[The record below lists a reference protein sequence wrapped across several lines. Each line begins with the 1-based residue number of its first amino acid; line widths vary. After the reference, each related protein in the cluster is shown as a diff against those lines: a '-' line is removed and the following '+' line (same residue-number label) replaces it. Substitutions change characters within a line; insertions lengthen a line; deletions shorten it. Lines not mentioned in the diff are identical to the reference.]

1 MSVPPACQL
10 ILDLENRRGV
20 SCRGVVT
27 AISTNALMEQL
38 CLKYQQR
45 PWTET
50 LRLVYFC
57 MDNPLRRPVSH
68 APDSP
73 LLSCMEKIERTLH
86 AKSMFSVMNALE
98 SLSRQKGLNVHVSP
112 SGTACYITSMMFYLE
127 VQLEKDGNLMDVK
140 LAHFGEAPVVCDDLV
155 QLLRMKNYDAFGRIL
170 EDLSN
175 MYQIPGN
182 SEMKAKGYLALQAL
196 EKDLYSM
203 SLLDRTQDVNRV
215 TEILHGKV
223 GHLVPRTGGTPMNIE
238 FYISP
243 YQILEAE
250 LNPGSQVCGTK
261 TVVTI
266 EGTDMLHKL
275 PLSPLIVDPQSGED
289 SNPAF
294 LQLTD
299 ELSMDL
305 PALFVLKF
313 HQPVPMS
320 SSSIEDIHRLTGIQI
335 SGLKLAPLYELIVW
349 SALKDKCSEELS
361 TNESCF
367 FVSLPDCPKHCYFIN
382 KGSEKSDLAGA
393 LVSKIPFSHPKC
405 VPGVIEILRH
415 QVAYNTLISSCV
427 SDKHINEDDSELLY
441 FEVVPHRNTSFC
453 VFFLHPVK
461 ENLACVM
468 IDVITSREV
477 HCHLQLNPQDPALSC
492 SDDFIARAVKR
503 RCSLRR
509 REPRALGH
517 NALESRRRTPPSP
530 HPAQTSAELTGLGQA
545 PTRHFTAEQ
554 LPSSPEVAALRGAFL
569 LPRPAADAA
578 LPSPRLS
585 APLTQAPPAAWPL
598 TSVPHRGRQGTSPRR
613 CSRAAIFTEG
623 QRPPLP
629 PEAVEQRQPCWTG
642 ANPADPAG
650 EQPSSWPAVL

>member
-10 ILDLENRRGV
+10 IPALESRRGV

-112 SGTACYITSMMFYLE
+112 SGTSCYITSTMFYLE
-127 VQLEKDGNLMDVK
+127 AQLGKDGNVMDVK
-140 LAHFGEAPVVCDDLV
+140 LAHFGEAPMVCDDLV
-155 QLLRMKNYDAFGRIL
+155 QLLRMKNYDAFGKIL

-182 SEMKAKGYLALQAL
+182 SEIKAKGYLALKAL

-261 TVVTI
+261 TVVTV
-266 EGTDMLHKL
+266 EGSDMLHKL

-299 ELSMDL
+299 ELTMDL

-320 SSSIEDIHRLTGIQI
+320 SSSIEDIQRLTGIQI
-335 SGLKLAPLYELIVW
+335 SGLKLAPLYELIVQ
-349 SALKDKCSEELS
+349 SALKEKRSEGLS

-382 KGSEKSDLAGA
+382 KDSEKSDLAGA

-427 SDKHINEDDSELLY
+427 SDKHINE
-441 FEVVPHRNTSFC
+441 VI
-453 VFFLHPVK
+453 
-461 ENLACVM
+461 

-477 HCHLQLNPQDPALSC
+477 HCHVQLNPQDPALNC

-503 RCSLRR
+503 CMSV
-509 REPRALGH
+509 PVVMRAIFR
-517 NALESRRRTPPSP
+517 NAAKVKADSETQDMDVDTKQPHEPPSEQITDSNSLKESP
-530 HPAQTSAELTGLGQA
+530 SVAGQHDLVVTDK
-545 PTRHFTAEQ
+545 PSITESTEENLSTAKLET
-554 LPSSPEVAALRGAFL
+554 LDDSMEKSNL
-569 LPRPAADAA
+569 
-578 LPSPRLS
+578 SPRTETL
-585 APLTQAPPAAWPL
+585 
-598 TSVPHRGRQGTSPRR
+598 
-613 CSRAAIFTEG
+613 CRAE
-623 QRPPLP
+623 
-629 PEAVEQRQPCWTG
+629 E
-642 ANPADPAG
+642 N
-650 EQPSSWPAVL
+650 

>member
-10 ILDLENRRGV
+10 IPALESRRGV
-20 SCRGVVT
+20 SCR
-27 AISTNALMEQL
+27 
-38 CLKYQQR
+38 
-45 PWTET
+45 
-50 LRLVYFC
+50 
-57 MDNPLRRPVSH
+57 
-68 APDSP
+68 
-73 LLSCMEKIERTLH
+73 

-112 SGTACYITSMMFYLE
+112 SGTSCYITSTMFYLE
-127 VQLEKDGNLMDVK
+127 AQLGKDGNVMDVK
-140 LAHFGEAPVVCDDLV
+140 LAHFGEAPMVCDDLV
-155 QLLRMKNYDAFGRIL
+155 QLLRMKNYDAFGKIL

-182 SEMKAKGYLALQAL
+182 SEIKAKGYLALKAL

-261 TVVTI
+261 TVVTV
-266 EGTDMLHKL
+266 EGSDMLHKL

-299 ELSMDL
+299 ELTMDL

-320 SSSIEDIHRLTGIQI
+320 SSSIEDIQRLTGIQI
-335 SGLKLAPLYELIVW
+335 SGLKLAPLYELIVQ
-349 SALKDKCSEELS
+349 SALKEKRSEGLS

-382 KGSEKSDLAGA
+382 KDSEKSDLAGA

-453 VFFLHPVK
+453 VFFLHPVE
-461 ENLACVM
+461 ENLACVI

-477 HCHLQLNPQDPALSC
+477 HCHVQLNPQDPALNC

-503 RCSLRR
+503 CMSV
-509 REPRALGH
+509 PVVMRAIFR
-517 NALESRRRTPPSP
+517 NAAKVKADSETQDMDVDTKQPHEPPSEQITDSNSLKESP
-530 HPAQTSAELTGLGQA
+530 SVAGQHDLVVTDK
-545 PTRHFTAEQ
+545 PSITESTEENLSTAKLET
-554 LPSSPEVAALRGAFL
+554 LDDSMEKSNL
-569 LPRPAADAA
+569 
-578 LPSPRLS
+578 SPRTETL
-585 APLTQAPPAAWPL
+585 
-598 TSVPHRGRQGTSPRR
+598 
-613 CSRAAIFTEG
+613 CRAE
-623 QRPPLP
+623 
-629 PEAVEQRQPCWTG
+629 E
-642 ANPADPAG
+642 N
-650 EQPSSWPAVL
+650 

>member
-20 SCRGVVT
+20 SCR
-27 AISTNALMEQL
+27 
-38 CLKYQQR
+38 
-45 PWTET
+45 
-50 LRLVYFC
+50 
-57 MDNPLRRPVSH
+57 
-68 APDSP
+68 
-73 LLSCMEKIERTLH
+73 

-155 QLLRMKNYDAFGRIL
+155 QLLRMKNYDAFGKIL

-223 GHLVPRTGGTPMNIE
+223 GHLVPRNGGTPMNIE

-492 SDDFIARAVKR
+492 SDDFIARAVKS
-503 RCSLRR
+503 CMSV
-509 REPRALGH
+509 PVVMRAIFR
-517 NALESRRRTPPSP
+517 NAAKVKADSKTQDMDVDTKQPHEPPSEQITDSDSLKESP
-530 HPAQTSAELTGLGQA
+530 SVAGQHDLVVTNKPSITDSTEENLSTAKLETLGDNM
-545 PTRHFTAEQ
+545 EKSN
-554 LPSSPEVAALRGAFL
+554 LSSR
-569 LPRPAADAA
+569 
-578 LPSPRLS
+578 
-585 APLTQAPPAAWPL
+585 
-598 TSVPHRGRQGTSPRR
+598 
-613 CSRAAIFTEG
+613 TETLC
-623 QRPPLP
+623 R
-629 PEAVEQRQPCWTG
+629 VEE
-642 ANPADPAG
+642 N
-650 EQPSSWPAVL
+650 

>member
-10 ILDLENRRGV
+10 ILDLENRGGV
-20 SCRGVVT
+20 SCR
-27 AISTNALMEQL
+27 
-38 CLKYQQR
+38 
-45 PWTET
+45 
-50 LRLVYFC
+50 
-57 MDNPLRRPVSH
+57 
-68 APDSP
+68 
-73 LLSCMEKIERTLH
+73 

-112 SGTACYITSMMFYLE
+112 SGTTCYITSMMFYLE

-155 QLLRMKNYDAFGRIL
+155 QLLRMKNYDAFGKIL

-223 GHLVPRTGGTPMNIE
+223 GHLVPRTRGTPMNIE

-477 HCHLQLNPQDPALSC
+477 HCHLQLNPQDPALSY
-492 SDDFIARAVKR
+492 SDDFIARVVKS
-503 RCSLRR
+503 CMSV
-509 REPRALGH
+509 PVVMRAIFR
-517 NALESRRRTPPSP
+517 NAAKVKADSKTQDMDVDTKQPHEPPS
-530 HPAQTSAELTGLGQA
+530 AQITDSDSLKESPSVAGQHDLVVTNKSSITDSTEENLSTAKLETLGGN
-545 PTRHFTAEQ
+545 TEKSN
-554 LPSSPEVAALRGAFL
+554 LSSR
-569 LPRPAADAA
+569 
-578 LPSPRLS
+578 
-585 APLTQAPPAAWPL
+585 
-598 TSVPHRGRQGTSPRR
+598 
-613 CSRAAIFTEG
+613 TETLC
-623 QRPPLP
+623 R
-629 PEAVEQRQPCWTG
+629 VEE
-642 ANPADPAG
+642 N
-650 EQPSSWPAVL
+650 

>member
-10 ILDLENRRGV
+10 IPDLENRRGV

-112 SGTACYITSMMFYLE
+112 SGTSCYITSMMFYLE
-127 VQLEKDGNLMDVK
+127 AQLEKDGNVMDVK
-140 LAHFGEAPVVCDDLV
+140 LAHFGEAPMVCDDLV
-155 QLLRMKNYDAFGRIL
+155 QLLRMKNYDAFGKIL

-182 SEMKAKGYLALQAL
+182 SEIKAKGYLALKAL

-261 TVVTI
+261 TVVTL
-266 EGTDMLHKL
+266 EGSDVLHKL

-320 SSSIEDIHRLTGIQI
+320 SSSIEDIQRLTGIQI
-335 SGLKLAPLYELIVW
+335 SGLKLAPLYELIVQ
-349 SALKDKCSEELS
+349 SALKEKRSEDLS

-382 KGSEKSDLAGA
+382 KDSEKSDLAGA
-393 LVSKIPFSHPKC
+393 LVSRIPFSHPKC

-415 QVAYNTLISSCV
+415 QVAFNTLISSCV
-427 SDKHINEDDSELLY
+427 SDKHINE
-441 FEVVPHRNTSFC
+441 VI
-453 VFFLHPVK
+453 
-461 ENLACVM
+461 

-477 HCHLQLNPQDPALSC
+477 HCHLQLNPQDPALNC

-503 RCSLRR
+503 CMSVPVVMRAIFRNAAKVKADSETQDMDVDTKQPHEPEQITDSNSLK
-509 REPRALGH
+509 ESPSVAGQHDLVVTDKPSITDSTEE
-517 NALESRRRTPPSP
+517 NLSTAKLETLDDSTEKSN
-530 HPAQTSAELTGLGQA
+530 L
-545 PTRHFTAEQ
+545 
-554 LPSSPEVAALRGAFL
+554 
-569 LPRPAADAA
+569 
-578 LPSPRLS
+578 SPRTEAL
-585 APLTQAPPAAWPL
+585 
-598 TSVPHRGRQGTSPRR
+598 
-613 CSRAAIFTEG
+613 CRAE
-623 QRPPLP
+623 
-629 PEAVEQRQPCWTG
+629 E
-642 ANPADPAG
+642 N
-650 EQPSSWPAVL
+650 

>member
-155 QLLRMKNYDAFGRIL
+155 QLLRMKNYDAFGKIL

-427 SDKHINEDDSELLY
+427 SDKHINE
-441 FEVVPHRNTSFC
+441 
-453 VFFLHPVK
+453 
-461 ENLACVM
+461 VM

-492 SDDFIARAVKR
+492 SDDFIARAVKS
-503 RCSLRR
+503 CMSV
-509 REPRALGH
+509 PVVMRAIFR
-517 NALESRRRTPPSP
+517 NAAKVKADSKTQDMDVDTKQPHEPPSEQITDSDSLKESP
-530 HPAQTSAELTGLGQA
+530 SVAGQHDLVVTNKPSITDSTEENLSTAKLETLGDNM
-545 PTRHFTAEQ
+545 EKSN
-554 LPSSPEVAALRGAFL
+554 LSSR
-569 LPRPAADAA
+569 
-578 LPSPRLS
+578 
-585 APLTQAPPAAWPL
+585 
-598 TSVPHRGRQGTSPRR
+598 
-613 CSRAAIFTEG
+613 TETLC
-623 QRPPLP
+623 R
-629 PEAVEQRQPCWTG
+629 VEE
-642 ANPADPAG
+642 N
-650 EQPSSWPAVL
+650 

>member
-10 ILDLENRRGV
+10 IPALESRRGV

-112 SGTACYITSMMFYLE
+112 SGTSCYITSTMFYLE
-127 VQLEKDGNLMDVK
+127 AQLGKDGNVMDVK
-140 LAHFGEAPVVCDDLV
+140 LAHFGEAPMVCDDLV
-155 QLLRMKNYDAFGRIL
+155 QLLRMKNYDAFGKIL

-182 SEMKAKGYLALQAL
+182 SEIKAKGYLALKAL

-261 TVVTI
+261 TVVTV
-266 EGTDMLHKL
+266 EGSDMLHKL

-299 ELSMDL
+299 ELTMDL

-320 SSSIEDIHRLTGIQI
+320 SSSIEDIQRLT
-335 SGLKLAPLYELIVW
+335 
-349 SALKDKCSEELS
+349 
-361 TNESCF
+361 
-367 FVSLPDCPKHCYFIN
+367 
-382 KGSEKSDLAGA
+382 
-393 LVSKIPFSHPKC
+393 
-405 VPGVIEILRH
+405 
-415 QVAYNTLISSCV
+415 
-427 SDKHINEDDSELLY
+427 DDSELLY

-453 VFFLHPVK
+453 VFFLHPVE
-461 ENLACVM
+461 ENLACVI

-477 HCHLQLNPQDPALSC
+477 HCHVQLNPQDPALNC

-503 RCSLRR
+503 CMSV
-509 REPRALGH
+509 PVVMRAIFR
-517 NALESRRRTPPSP
+517 NAAKVKADSETQDMDVDTKQPHEPPSEQITDSNSLKESP
-530 HPAQTSAELTGLGQA
+530 SVAGQHDLVVTDK
-545 PTRHFTAEQ
+545 PSITESTEENLSTAKLET
-554 LPSSPEVAALRGAFL
+554 LDDSMEKSNL
-569 LPRPAADAA
+569 
-578 LPSPRLS
+578 SPRTETL
-585 APLTQAPPAAWPL
+585 
-598 TSVPHRGRQGTSPRR
+598 
-613 CSRAAIFTEG
+613 CRAE
-623 QRPPLP
+623 
-629 PEAVEQRQPCWTG
+629 E
-642 ANPADPAG
+642 N
-650 EQPSSWPAVL
+650 

>member
-10 ILDLENRRGV
+10 ILDLENRGGV

-38 CLKYQQR
+38 RLKYQQR

-57 MDNPLRRPVSH
+57 MENPLRRPVSH

-112 SGTACYITSMMFYLE
+112 SGTTCYITSMMFYLE

-155 QLLRMKNYDAFGRIL
+155 QLLRMKNYDAFGKIL

-223 GHLVPRTGGTPMNIE
+223 GHLVPRTRGTPMNIE

-427 SDKHINEDDSELLY
+427 SDKHINE
-441 FEVVPHRNTSFC
+441 
-453 VFFLHPVK
+453 
-461 ENLACVM
+461 VM

-477 HCHLQLNPQDPALSC
+477 HCHLQLNPQDPALSY
-492 SDDFIARAVKR
+492 SDDFIARVVKS
-503 RCSLRR
+503 CMSV
-509 REPRALGH
+509 PVVMRAIFR
-517 NALESRRRTPPSP
+517 NAAKVKADSKTQDMDVDTKQPHEPPS
-530 HPAQTSAELTGLGQA
+530 AQITDSDSLKESPSVAGQHDLVVTNKSSITDSTEENLSTAKLETLGGN
-545 PTRHFTAEQ
+545 TEKSN
-554 LPSSPEVAALRGAFL
+554 LSSR
-569 LPRPAADAA
+569 
-578 LPSPRLS
+578 
-585 APLTQAPPAAWPL
+585 
-598 TSVPHRGRQGTSPRR
+598 
-613 CSRAAIFTEG
+613 TETLC
-623 QRPPLP
+623 R
-629 PEAVEQRQPCWTG
+629 VEE
-642 ANPADPAG
+642 N
-650 EQPSSWPAVL
+650 

>member
-10 ILDLENRRGV
+10 ILDLENRGGV

-38 CLKYQQR
+38 RLKYQQR

-57 MDNPLRRPVSH
+57 MENPLRRPVSH

-112 SGTACYITSMMFYLE
+112 SGTTCYITSMMFYLE

-155 QLLRMKNYDAFGRIL
+155 QLLRMKNYDAFGKIL

-182 SEMKAKGYLALQAL
+182 RPLKKTFIQCLFW
-196 EKDLYSM
+196 
-203 SLLDRTQDVNRV
+203 T
-215 TEILHGKV
+215 
-223 GHLVPRTGGTPMNIE
+223 
-238 FYISP
+238 
-243 YQILEAE
+243 
-250 LNPGSQVCGTK
+250 GSQVCGTK

-477 HCHLQLNPQDPALSC
+477 HCHLQLNPQDPALSY
-492 SDDFIARAVKR
+492 SDDFIARVVKS
-503 RCSLRR
+503 CMSV
-509 REPRALGH
+509 PVVMRAIFR
-517 NALESRRRTPPSP
+517 NAAKVKADSKTQDMDVDTKQPHEPPS
-530 HPAQTSAELTGLGQA
+530 AQITDSDSLKESPSVAGQHDLVVTNKSSITDSTEENLSTAKLETLGGN
-545 PTRHFTAEQ
+545 TEKSN
-554 LPSSPEVAALRGAFL
+554 LSSR
-569 LPRPAADAA
+569 
-578 LPSPRLS
+578 
-585 APLTQAPPAAWPL
+585 
-598 TSVPHRGRQGTSPRR
+598 
-613 CSRAAIFTEG
+613 TETLC
-623 QRPPLP
+623 R
-629 PEAVEQRQPCWTG
+629 VEE
-642 ANPADPAG
+642 N
-650 EQPSSWPAVL
+650 

>member
-155 QLLRMKNYDAFGRIL
+155 QLLRMKNYDAFGKIL

-203 SLLDRTQDVNRV
+203 SLPDRTQDVNRV

-223 GHLVPRTGGTPMNIE
+223 GHLVPRTRGTPMNIE

-250 LNPGSQVCGTK
+250 LTPGSQVCGTK

-320 SSSIEDIHRLTGIQI
+320 SSSIEDIHRLT
-335 SGLKLAPLYELIVW
+335 
-349 SALKDKCSEELS
+349 
-361 TNESCF
+361 
-367 FVSLPDCPKHCYFIN
+367 
-382 KGSEKSDLAGA
+382 
-393 LVSKIPFSHPKC
+393 
-405 VPGVIEILRH
+405 
-415 QVAYNTLISSCV
+415 
-427 SDKHINEDDSELLY
+427 
-441 FEVVPHRNTSFC
+441 
-453 VFFLHPVK
+453 
-461 ENLACVM
+461 VM

-477 HCHLQLNPQDPALSC
+477 HCHLHLNPQDPALSC

-517 NALESRRRTPPSP
+517 NGLESHRRIPASP

-554 LPSSPEVAALRGAFL
+554 VPTSPEAAALRGAFF

-578 LPSPRLS
+578 PPSPRLS

-598 TSVPHRGRQGTSPRR
+598 TSVPHRGRQGTSPARCSSLLRANERR
-613 CSRAAIFTEG
+613 CRRKQSGSGSHNGQGQAPRSPQGNSRHLG
-623 QRPPLP
+623 
-629 PEAVEQRQPCWTG
+629 
-642 ANPADPAG
+642 
-650 EQPSSWPAVL
+650 

>member
-1 MSVPPACQL
+1 
-10 ILDLENRRGV
+10 
-20 SCRGVVT
+20 
-27 AISTNALMEQL
+27 MEQL

-127 VQLEKDGNLMDVK
+127 VQLEKDGSLMDVK

-155 QLLRMKNYDAFGRIL
+155 QLLRMKNYDAFGKIL

-182 SEMKAKGYLALQAL
+182 RPLKKTFIQCLFWA
-196 EKDLYSM
+196 
-203 SLLDRTQDVNRV
+203 
-215 TEILHGKV
+215 
-223 GHLVPRTGGTPMNIE
+223 
-238 FYISP
+238 
-243 YQILEAE
+243 
-250 LNPGSQVCGTK
+250 GSQVCGTK

-335 SGLKLAPLYELIVW
+335 SGLKLAPLYELIAW
-349 SALKDKCSEELS
+349 SALKEKCREDLS
-361 TNESCF
+361 ANESCF

-503 RCSLRR
+503 RCSLWRR
-509 REPRALGH
+509 KARALGH
-517 NALESRRRTPPSP
+517 NGLESPRRTPPSP
-530 HPAQTSAELTGLGQA
+530 HPAQTSAELTGPGQA

-554 LPSSPEVAALRGAFL
+554 VPRSPEAAALRGAFL
-569 LPRPAADAA
+569 LPCPAADAA
-578 LPSPRLS
+578 LPSPSLS

-598 TSVPHRGRQGTSPRR
+598 TSVPHRGRQDT
-613 CSRAAIFTEG
+613 
-623 QRPPLP
+623 PPLL
-629 PEAVEQRQPCWTG
+629 ACRHL
-642 ANPADPAG
+642 D
-650 EQPSSWPAVL
+650 

>member
-20 SCRGVVT
+20 SCR
-27 AISTNALMEQL
+27 
-38 CLKYQQR
+38 
-45 PWTET
+45 
-50 LRLVYFC
+50 
-57 MDNPLRRPVSH
+57 
-68 APDSP
+68 
-73 LLSCMEKIERTLH
+73 

-155 QLLRMKNYDAFGRIL
+155 QLLRMKNYDAFGKIL

-492 SDDFIARAVKR
+492 SDDFIARAVKS
-503 RCSLRR
+503 CMSV
-509 REPRALGH
+509 PVVMRAIFR
-517 NALESRRRTPPSP
+517 NAAKVKADSKTQDMDVDTKQPHEPPSEQITDSDSLKESP
-530 HPAQTSAELTGLGQA
+530 SVAGQHDLVVTNKPSITDSTEENLSTAKLETLGDNM
-545 PTRHFTAEQ
+545 EKSN
-554 LPSSPEVAALRGAFL
+554 LSSR
-569 LPRPAADAA
+569 
-578 LPSPRLS
+578 
-585 APLTQAPPAAWPL
+585 
-598 TSVPHRGRQGTSPRR
+598 
-613 CSRAAIFTEG
+613 TETLC
-623 QRPPLP
+623 R
-629 PEAVEQRQPCWTG
+629 VEE
-642 ANPADPAG
+642 N
-650 EQPSSWPAVL
+650 

>member
-10 ILDLENRRGV
+10 IPDLENRRGV
-20 SCRGVVT
+20 SCR
-27 AISTNALMEQL
+27 
-38 CLKYQQR
+38 
-45 PWTET
+45 
-50 LRLVYFC
+50 
-57 MDNPLRRPVSH
+57 
-68 APDSP
+68 
-73 LLSCMEKIERTLH
+73 

-112 SGTACYITSMMFYLE
+112 SGTSCYITSMMFYLE
-127 VQLEKDGNLMDVK
+127 AQLEKDGNVMDVK
-140 LAHFGEAPVVCDDLV
+140 LAHFGEAPMVCDDLV
-155 QLLRMKNYDAFGRIL
+155 QLLRMKNYDAFGKIL

-182 SEMKAKGYLALQAL
+182 SEIKAKGYLALKAL

-261 TVVTI
+261 TVVTL
-266 EGTDMLHKL
+266 EGSDVLHKL

-320 SSSIEDIHRLTGIQI
+320 SSSIEDIQRLTGIQI
-335 SGLKLAPLYELIVW
+335 SGLKLAPLYELIVQ
-349 SALKDKCSEELS
+349 SALKEKRSEDLS

-382 KGSEKSDLAGA
+382 KDSEKSDLAGA
-393 LVSKIPFSHPKC
+393 LVSRIPFSHPKC

-415 QVAYNTLISSCV
+415 QVAFNTLISSCV

-453 VFFLHPVK
+453 VFFPHPVE
-461 ENLACVM
+461 ENLACVI

-477 HCHLQLNPQDPALSC
+477 HCHLQLNPQDPALNC

-503 RCSLRR
+503 CMSVPVVMRAIFRNAAKVKADSETQDMDVDTKQPHEPEQITDSNSLK
-509 REPRALGH
+509 ESPSVAGQHDLVVTDKPSITDSTEE
-517 NALESRRRTPPSP
+517 NLSTAKLETLDDSTEKSN
-530 HPAQTSAELTGLGQA
+530 L
-545 PTRHFTAEQ
+545 
-554 LPSSPEVAALRGAFL
+554 
-569 LPRPAADAA
+569 
-578 LPSPRLS
+578 SPRTEAL
-585 APLTQAPPAAWPL
+585 
-598 TSVPHRGRQGTSPRR
+598 
-613 CSRAAIFTEG
+613 CRAE
-623 QRPPLP
+623 
-629 PEAVEQRQPCWTG
+629 E
-642 ANPADPAG
+642 N
-650 EQPSSWPAVL
+650 